1 MNYRNASIAS
11 SLALA
16 ASIPRIVF
24 AQGFL
29 ENVGKG
35 VETAAKPSGLTTGPE
50 LPVLV
55 GNLIGAALG
64 FVGVVL
70 LVMLIYAGFLWMTAG
85 GNMETVKKAQ
95 QQIKN
100 AIIGLIIIAASYA
113 ITNFVLQSFSGAT
126 TGGGAE

>member
-1 MNYRNASIAS
+1 MNHRRVSVV

-24 AQGFL
+24 AQEFL
-29 ENVGKG
+29 KNVQGGAK
-35 VETAAKPSGLTTGPE
+35 TAAEPSGLATGPE
-50 LPVLV
+50 LPVLI

-64 FVGVVL
+64 LVGVVL

-85 GNMETVKKAQ
+85 GNTETVKKAQ

-113 ITNFVLQSFSGAT
+113 ITSFVLQSFSGPV